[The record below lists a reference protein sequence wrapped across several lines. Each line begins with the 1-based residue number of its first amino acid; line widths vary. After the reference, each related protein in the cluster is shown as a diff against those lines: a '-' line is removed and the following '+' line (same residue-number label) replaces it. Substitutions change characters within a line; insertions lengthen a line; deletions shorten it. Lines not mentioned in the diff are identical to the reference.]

1 MPSATVALGSNSRE
15 RNHDGS
21 TRAHRF
27 ASGAGRWRHQAGPA
41 RPGAVNAQGE
51 SFKDLLMQNLQKVN
65 SLQNDATK
73 AIEDL
78 NTGKRDDLETVLMA
92 TQKADTA
99 FRMLQQVRNKLMDAY
114 SELQQ
119 IRV

>member
-1 MPSATVALGSNSRE
+1 MTDPLGLIGAQTAR
-15 RNHDGS
+15 
-21 TRAHRF
+21 
-27 ASGAGRWRHQAGPA
+27 GAGGIQPIHSTQKTLTP
-41 RPGAVNAQGE
+41 NGE
-51 SFKDLLMQNLQKVN
+51 SFKDVLLQNLQKVN
-65 SLQNDATK
+65 ALQNDATK
-73 AIEDL
+73 AVEDL
-78 NTGKRDDLETVLMA
+78 STGKRDDIETVLMA

>member
-1 MPSATVALGSNSRE
+1 MTDPLGLI
-15 RNHDGS
+15 GS
-21 TRAHRF
+21 Q
-27 ASGAGRWRHQAGPA
+27 SVGGAGGVRPVKPA
-41 RPGAVNAQGE
+41 PGAVNAQGD
-51 SFKDLLMQNLQKVN
+51 SFKDLLMENLQKVN

-78 NTGKRDDLETVLMA
+78 NTGQRDDLETVLMA

-114 SELQQ
+114 TELQQ

>member
-1 MPSATVALGSNSRE
+1 MTDPLGLIGSQSAQ
-15 RNHDGS
+15 
-21 TRAHRF
+21 
-27 ASGAGRWRHQAGPA
+27 GAGGIQPFRPA
-41 RPGAVNAQGE
+41 QKSVTEGGDT
-51 SFKDLLMQNLQKVN
+51 FKDLLMQNLQKVN

-78 NTGKRDDLETVLMA
+78 STGKRDDLETVLMA

-114 SELQQ
+114 AELQQ

>member
-1 MPSATVALGSNSRE
+1 MNDPLGFISNNPAAR
-15 RNHDGS
+15 
-21 TRAHRF
+21 
-27 ASGAGRWRHQAGPA
+27 ASGPAKPIQADGPDSA
-41 RPGAVNAQGE
+41 NAQ
-51 SFKDLLMQNLQKVN
+51 SFRDLMVKNLERVN
-65 SLQNDATK
+65 QLQEDASA

-99 FRMLQQVRNKLMDAY
+99 FRMLLQVRNQVMNAY
-114 SELQQ
+114 DEIKQ

>member
-1 MPSATVALGSNSRE
+1 MTDPLGLIGSQSAQ
-15 RNHDGS
+15 
-21 TRAHRF
+21 
-27 ASGAGRWRHQAGPA
+27 GAGGIQPL
-41 RPGAVNAQGE
+41 RPNQKAVTESGE
-51 SFKDLLMQNLQKVN
+51 TFKDLLMQNLQKVN
-65 SLQNDATK
+65 SLQNDATR

-78 NTGKRDDLETVLMA
+78 STGKRDDLETVLMA

>member
-1 MPSATVALGSNSRE
+1 MNDPLGFIQNNPAARIA
-15 RNHDGS
+15 G
-21 TRAHRF
+21 
-27 ASGAGRWRHQAGPA
+27 GAKPAGP
-41 RPGAVNAQGE
+41 GAADKADGNFRELMVKNLERVNQ
-51 SFKDLLMQNLQKVN
+51 LQ
-65 SLQNDATK
+65 QDASA

-99 FRMLQQVRNKLMDAY
+99 FRMLLQVRNQVMNAY
-114 SELQQ
+114 DEIKQ